1 MILWSIA
8 FACCFILIFIG
19 QIMGWDTSGNS
30 SIVLYCLMG
39 ACSLISLI
47 ILLYYLQF
55 AIIDE
60 NGITI
65 RGLFYRIA
73 KIKWEDIAVITCE
86 KIVTYDNRTNVFLSW
101 LVVKCDKSEYV
112 KGRAGRNRRNKSPWC
127 IAATKRNKAIIGQ
140 YFTITYEQN
149 NLV

>member
-1 MILWSIA
+1 MILWAIA
-8 FACCFILIFIG
+8 FVTLLTFAFIG
-19 QIMGWDTSGNS
+19 QILGWDDSGAVPILWYS
-30 SIVLYCLMG
+30 LMG
-39 ACSLISLI
+39 ICSLISLI